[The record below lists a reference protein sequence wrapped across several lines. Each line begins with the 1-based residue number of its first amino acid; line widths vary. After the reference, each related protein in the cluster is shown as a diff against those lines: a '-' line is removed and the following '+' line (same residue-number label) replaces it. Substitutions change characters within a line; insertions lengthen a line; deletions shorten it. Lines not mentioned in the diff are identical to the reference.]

1 MNIVEFKEPKTDV
14 VIRNLYVRDADK
26 YEHYNLYVNDE
37 HIGRLEKSDIRLFI
51 EVLDY
56 NDIECTELLINGVRF
71 GNLKYKKQKD
81 LINYLDYK
89 IHHE

>member
-1 MNIVEFKEPKTDV
+1 MNIVEFKEPKTDTI
-14 VIRNLYVRDADK
+14 IRNLYVRDADK

-56 NDIECTELLINGVRF
+56 NDIGCTELLLNGVRF
-71 GNLKYKKQKD
+71 GNIGLDKQKV
-81 LINYLDYK
+81 LINYLHNK
-89 IHHE
+89 IHH